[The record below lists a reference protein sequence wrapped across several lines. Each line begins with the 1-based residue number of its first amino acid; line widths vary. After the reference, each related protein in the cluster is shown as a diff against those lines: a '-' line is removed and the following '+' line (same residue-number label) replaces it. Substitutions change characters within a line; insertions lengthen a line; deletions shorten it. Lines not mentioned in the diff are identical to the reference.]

1 MKNVDPATQTQEEM
15 IAGLVEHIF
24 GPAEPAMKKMIQE
37 SQDLGQDIG
46 AATLS
51 LMQVTA
57 DQAEQAGREFDMEML
72 LNVAT
77 EVIDAILE
85 LAAAMGKI
93 EDPED
98 EDLRADALMTAVQG
112 YLASAQFS
120 PEEQEA
126 AKQLLQQMTEGGE
139 VDEAAG
145 TISALGARRGVDP
158 FADDEAAAPEGLDQ
172 TGQPTQP
179 APQPGGDRRLMMG

>member
-1 MKNVDPATQTQEEM
+1 MKQVDPATQTQEEM

-37 SQDLGQDIG
+37 SQDLGTDIG
-46 AATLS
+46 SATLA
-51 LMQVTA
+51 MVKAAA

-72 LNVAT
+72 LNTAA
-77 EVIDAILE
+77 EVIDALLE
-85 LAAAMGKI
+85 LSAAMGKI

-139 VDEAAG
+139 VDEAAN
-145 TISALGARRGVDP
+145 TISAIGARRGIDP
-158 FADDEAAAPEGLDQ
+158 FADDEPAAPEGLDQ
-172 TGQPTQP
+172 TGQPPQP